1 MPTYTFEII
10 ETGEQY
16 DEMMK
21 ISEKDDYLKDNP
33 QIKPVMSA
41 PHFVGDHIIQKMD
54 GGMKETLQ
62 KIADKKPNSPLADRF
77 SKRSAKDIQKQKVV
91 KKYNLKDT
99 IV

>member
-21 ISEKDDYLKDNP
+21 ISEKDDYLKNNP
-33 QIKPVMSA
+33 QVKPVFTA
-41 PHFVGDHIIQKMD
+41 PHFVGDHIIKKMD

-62 KIADKKPNSPLADRF
+62 KIADKNPNTPLADRF
-77 SKRSAKDIQKQKVV
+77 SRRSSKDIQKEKVV

>member
-16 DEMMK
+16 DEVMK
-21 ISEKDDYLKDNP
+21 IAEKDDYLKNNP
-33 QIKPVMSA
+33 KIKPVMTA
-41 PHFVGDHIIQKMD
+41 PHFVGDHIIKKMD
-54 GGMKETLQ
+54 GGMNETLQ
-62 KIADKKPNSPLADRF
+62 KIAERNPNTPLADRF
-77 SKRSAKDIQKQKVV
+77 SRRSAKDIKKENIV

>member
-16 DEMMK
+16 DEVMK
-21 ISEKDDYLKDNP
+21 IAEKDDYLKNNP
-33 QIKPVMSA
+33 KIKPVMTA
-41 PHFVGDHIIQKMD
+41 PHFVGDHIIKKMD
-54 GGMKETLQ
+54 GGMNETLQ
-62 KIADKKPNSPLADRF
+62 KIAERNPNTPLADRF
-77 SKRSAKDIQKQKVV
+77 SRRSSKDIKKENIV